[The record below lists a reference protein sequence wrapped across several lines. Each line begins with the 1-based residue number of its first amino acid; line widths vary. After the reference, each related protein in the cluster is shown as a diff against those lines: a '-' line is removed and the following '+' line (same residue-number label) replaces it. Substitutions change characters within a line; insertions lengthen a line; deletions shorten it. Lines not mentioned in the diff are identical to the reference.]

1 MRDLLTTV
9 LLIGQSA
16 ASSAPNCRL
25 YRIFLVP
32 GEGFEPDRGVAR
44 RDPHEPIARGALSG
58 NQRRD
63 SLLLKGL
70 RPLGRQHTTLPC
82 HPLLREGDPLPRA
95 PSPVGVQSTK
105 HQEMRLGAQTTSPQ
119 SHFLVPGEGFEPP
132 RETHTPLKRTRLP
145 IPPARH
151 GLSRSLYGAHQKPS
165 KAS

>member
-82 HPLLREGDPLPRA
+82 HPLLREGDT
-95 PSPVGVQSTK
+95 VWVT
-105 HQEMRLGAQTTSPQ
+105 
-119 SHFLVPGEGFEPP
+119 FLLRCNIGEKPGLADSA
-132 RETHTPLKRTRLP
+132 T
-145 IPPARH
+145 
-151 GLSRSLYGAHQKPS
+151 
-165 KAS
+165 